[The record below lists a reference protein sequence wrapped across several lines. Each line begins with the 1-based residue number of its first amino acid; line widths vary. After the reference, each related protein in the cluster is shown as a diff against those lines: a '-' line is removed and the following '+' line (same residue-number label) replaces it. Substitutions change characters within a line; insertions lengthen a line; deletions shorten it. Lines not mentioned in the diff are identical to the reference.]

1 MSDVNRRGHRA
12 PPAARTPRPREDLG
26 SLVHGTKAGDER
38 VWELLIGR
46 FDATIRGVA
55 RRHGINDSDR
65 DAVAQQTW
73 IQLLLNIDQAGQ
85 HAALGGW
92 LHTTARRECLR
103 VLAAGRREVP
113 VEEPVVADASDA
125 TSAEDHAALDQRRV
139 AVWRALE
146 AVPHHQLRVMSR
158 MLDEPS
164 VSYDDVSAALRMPR
178 GSIRPTRGRR
188 IARLRVN
195 SHLAGAV
202 GASGSA
208 IRRQPPGHDLT

>member
-1 MSDVNRRGHRA
+1 
-12 PPAARTPRPREDLG
+12 
-26 SLVHGTKAGDER
+26 
-38 VWELLIGR
+38 
-46 FDATIRGVA
+46 
-55 RRHGINDSDR
+55 
-65 DAVAQQTW
+65 
-73 IQLLLNIDQAGQ
+73 
-85 HAALGGW
+85 
-92 LHTTARRECLR
+92 
-103 VLAAGRREVP
+103 
-113 VEEPVVADASDA
+113 
-125 TSAEDHAALDQRRV
+125 
-139 AVWRALE
+139 VWRALE

-178 GSIRPTRGRR
+178 GSIRPTSGRR